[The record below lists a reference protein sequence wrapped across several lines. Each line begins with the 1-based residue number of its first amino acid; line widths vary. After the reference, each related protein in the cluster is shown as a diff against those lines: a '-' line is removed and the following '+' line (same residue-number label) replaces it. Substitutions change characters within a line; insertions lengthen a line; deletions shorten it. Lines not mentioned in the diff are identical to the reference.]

1 VGDLGSAIAPCQ
13 SVQEMIARTRRPDAG
28 PEDSPA
34 RSAEGMAP
42 ATCLASSF
50 PSNSASN
57 AHAGHRAAA
66 QRLPTL
72 PPYSPQGL
80 APWAAVVSHV
90 SPVPMRGGMVWGAPG
105 VSISHMGS
113 GEFKAGWGQ
122 SDGWGL
128 PHLHPIAMTAASP
141 RVMYTSVP
149 PPPVEMASSMQC
161 AAEMSN
167 LAETAMAL
175 AQLERLNGGGAS
187 YARPLAM
194 RTTATTTTT
203 AASHVYQQKP
213 ASSNADA
220 SHGYVAVH
228 SAAPRTQQ
236 HAHPSWSSSFSPV
249 VSRHAPSRLSV
260 VVVSDGAGGAT
271 AEEPPRPV
279 KRPRIR
285 GAARARAEAN
295 EDWLRSMPR
304 FEGFAP
310 DPPGGWASH
319 EDLIL
324 ASIPQEALALDRKKF
339 NIWKRANAINFK
351 GERQRALTKIR
362 RNELARRYAR
372 LARARKRI
380 ADAEG
385 RAVSSTPPRS
395 GDDDDDDDD
404 DDDVDDSDDADDS
417 DEGVGETN

>member
-1 VGDLGSAIAPCQ
+1 
-13 SVQEMIARTRRPDAG
+13 
-28 PEDSPA
+28 
-34 RSAEGMAP
+34 
-42 ATCLASSF
+42 
-50 PSNSASN
+50 
-57 AHAGHRAAA
+57 
-66 QRLPTL
+66 
-72 PPYSPQGL
+72 
-80 APWAAVVSHV
+80 
-90 SPVPMRGGMVWGAPG
+90 
-105 VSISHMGS
+105 
-113 GEFKAGWGQ
+113 
-122 SDGWGL
+122 
-128 PHLHPIAMTAASP
+128 
-141 RVMYTSVP
+141 
-149 PPPVEMASSMQC
+149 MASSMQY

-167 LAETAMAL
+167 LAETALAL

-187 YARPLAM
+187 YAWQHAHARPLAM
-194 RTTATTTTT
+194 RTTATTTTTTTTT

-236 HAHPSWSSSFSPV
+236 HAHPSSSSSFSPV
-249 VSRHAPSRLSV
+249 VSRHAPSSGV
-260 VVVSDGAGGAT
+260 VVVSDGAGSAT

-395 GDDDDDDDD
+395 GDDDDGDDDD
-404 DDDVDDSDDADDS
+404 DDDDDDADDDDADDS